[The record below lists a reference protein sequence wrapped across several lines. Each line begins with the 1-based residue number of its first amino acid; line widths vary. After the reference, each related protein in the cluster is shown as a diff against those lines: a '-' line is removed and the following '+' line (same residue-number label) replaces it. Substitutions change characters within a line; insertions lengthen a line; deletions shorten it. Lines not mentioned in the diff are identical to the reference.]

1 MVNLV
6 FIQIND
12 LFKNFHQQ
20 NQFLFIKFMTRLL
33 STSCITLSSEVETPT
48 FYQTLAGVTHLE
60 EQDIC
65 ELEKCFWSL
74 QSSSPSGHL
83 DLNCVTSL
91 ISPPVPASACQG
103 LFLALDV
110 NRDGHI
116 DFKELCCGISAACRG
131 PTAERMKF
139 CFKIFDMD
147 RDNLLNQ
154 KELQHMIDILLF
166 VAKENKLQFELQK
179 NSGSKNSLGKS
190 NNHELLEHQN
200 NEMNLLND
208 CKPFS
213 SDFLDQNYDKL
224 LMLLKQKLNPNGA
237 VTQEDFLMW
246 SVDNNILVAPLLEL
260 LFQVC
265 HVSLGLK
272 PHCRHH
278 EYEIG
283 MRRNFKN

>member
-1 MVNLV
+1 M
-6 FIQIND
+6 
-12 LFKNFHQQ
+12 
-20 NQFLFIKFMTRLL
+20 
-33 STSCITLSSEVETPT
+33 ETPT

-74 QSSSPSGHL
+74 QSSSLSGHL
-83 DLNCVTSL
+83 DLNCITSL

-131 PTAERMKF
+131 PMAERMKF

-154 KELQHMIDILLF
+154 KELQHMIEVLLF
-166 VAKENKLQFELQK
+166 VAKENKLQLNNAISMNK
-179 NSGSKNSLGKS
+179 VGN
-190 NNHELLEHQN
+190 NNHDTDYQLQL
-200 NEMNLLND
+200 D
-208 CKPFS
+208 DYKPFAK
-213 SDFLDQNYDKL
+213 DLDQDYAKL
-224 LMLLKQKLNPNGA
+224 LLSLKDKLNPKGA
-237 VTQEDFLMW
+237 ITQEDFLVW

-283 MRRNFKN
+283 NL